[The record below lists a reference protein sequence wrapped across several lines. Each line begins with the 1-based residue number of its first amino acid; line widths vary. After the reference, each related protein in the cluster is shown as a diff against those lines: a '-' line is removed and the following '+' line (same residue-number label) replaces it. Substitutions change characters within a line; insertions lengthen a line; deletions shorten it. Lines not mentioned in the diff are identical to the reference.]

1 MYRPSRAASSEIA
14 GKIRTSMYQN
24 MAVIMPGPI
33 SVLLQLDQ
41 LDV

>member
-14 GKIRTSMYQN
+14 GKIRANMYKN
-24 MAVIMPGPI
+24 MAVILPESI